1 MHFLLPYHAHASF
14 DSLKWLLA
22 DLCYI
27 QVIDEAEIFNNELD
41 KFVVATRALLK
52 QMLTCMHLD
61 NYFLP

>member
-41 KFVVATRALLK
+41 KFVVATRALLIAK
-52 QMLTCMHLD
+52 
-61 NYFLP
+61 FLCHRNMIYC